1 MKELLTMIVG
11 KSVRLRPWCETD
23 IGKLTA
29 LRNDIK
35 LQSQLLS
42 RVRGSNSDQT
52 RQWLQQRSSSSNSLI
67 LIVADKDSDV
77 PLGYIQFVDI
87 EPIDQIAKLGICL
100 SSEVQEKGI
109 GYEVL
114 LSAFNYLYNSWA
126 VRKIILEVSEDNVR
140 AIKCY
145 EKIGFLQCGKYL
157 KHKYIDG
164 KWHDLI
170 IMELFLNT
178 MVNGQ

>member
-1 MKELLTMIVG
+1 MIEG
-11 KSVRLRPWCETD
+11 KSVRLRSWREND
-23 IGKLTA
+23 VEKLTEM
-29 LRNDIK
+29 RNDVI

-52 RQWLQQRSSSSNSLI
+52 RQWLQQRSSSPGNLL
-67 LIVADKDSDV
+67 LIVADKDKDI
-77 PLGYIQFVDI
+77 PLGYIQFIDI

-100 SSEVQEKGI
+100 SAEIQGKGI
-109 GYEVL
+109 GHEVL
-114 LSAFNYLYNSWA
+114 LLAFKYLYNSLA
-126 VRKIILEVSEDNVR
+126 VRKVILEVSDDNKR

-145 EKIGFLQCGKYL
+145 EKIGFRQCGKYL
-157 KHKYIDG
+157 KHKYIGG

-178 MVNGQ
+178 I